1 MSIKI
6 RMTGSE
12 DFGVLEI
19 ELDNDHASVGY
30 LQSDDFKTLVGEA
43 IAQQTLTAKAL
54 KASHGLTPNVVN
66 EPTQPIVHPSG
77 QQARPAYAGTQW
89 GERVSDAQPQQSA
102 TPPAWAQQQPAQQ
115 QSGPVCDL
123 CSAPL
128 NYSKTTRGGGML
140 KCPNYKGVKDPS
152 QPSGWSKTGNGH
164 TMRFDD

>member
-66 EPTQPIVHPSG
+66 EPTQPIAHPSG
-77 QQARPAYAGTQW
+77 QTNVVPFQ
-89 GERVSDAQPQQSA
+89 QPQQQA
-102 TPPAWAQQQPAQQ
+102 QPPAWAQPAQQ
-115 QSGPVCDL
+115 GGGEVCDNSDGKSPAACGL
-123 CSAPL
+123 ALQPKQTRTGKNQLVCPQYR
-128 NYSKTTRGGGML
+128 YSQGQG
-140 KCPNYKGVKDPS
+140 
-152 QPSGWSKTGNGH
+152 GNGH
-164 TMRFDD
+164 KVVWL